1 MINRALGG
9 RLGNAPSDLPTEDE
23 KSMALQQEP
32 MSANAHD
39 PSPRPDEGA
48 GQPEAMISIPI
59 QPDAP
64 DAPVVPAAQDG
75 AEPGAPRPIEPPSL
89 LPPAPTG
96 WSDPMTGTDG
106 PRYWDRLISSERAR
120 VGRYRRPATVA
131 LVEVAGLEFLAR
143 QWGPD
148 VAERALVIVART
160 LSREIRTSDHI
171 ARIETVKFAVLLTE
185 TSEIAAINFVE
196 RARARCDRDLGTSA
210 ELVRVGFGW
219 ASPPASGDLADALSL
234 AAERLSEDLG
244 QHA

>member
-1 MINRALGG
+1 
-9 RLGNAPSDLPTEDE
+9 
-23 KSMALQQEP
+23 MALQQEP
-32 MSANAHD
+32 MSANAQD
-39 PSPRPDEGA
+39 PSPRPEDDSGERA
-48 GQPEAMISIPI
+48 EAATSVPVDPELRVAIPI
-59 QPDAP
+59 DSAAP
-64 DAPVVPAAQDG
+64 P
-75 AEPGAPRPIEPPSL
+75 AEPVLLPEPPS
-89 LPPAPTG
+89 G

-148 VAERALVIVART
+148 VAERALVVVART

-171 ARIETVKFAVLLTE
+171 ARIDTVKFAVLLTE

-196 RARARCDRDLGTSA
+196 RARARCDRDLGMSA

-219 ASPPASGDLADALSL
+219 ASPPASGDLADALAL

-244 QHA
+244 QHT

>member
-1 MINRALGG
+1 
-9 RLGNAPSDLPTEDE
+9 
-23 KSMALQQEP
+23 MALQQEP
-32 MSANAHD
+32 MSANAQD
-39 PSPRPDEGA
+39 PSPRPQDGA
-48 GQPEAMISIPI
+48 EKPAEAMVSIPI

-64 DAPVVPAAQDG
+64 EALVDPRVHAAVDPADG
-75 AEPGAPRPIEPPSL
+75 TEATAPRPPGPPSL
-89 LPPAPTG
+89 LPAAPSG

-148 VAERALVIVART
+148 VAERALVVVART

-171 ARIETVKFAVLLTE
+171 ARIDTVKFAVLLTE

-219 ASPPASGDLADALSL
+219 ASPPASGDLADALAL

-244 QHA
+244 QHS

>member
-1 MINRALGG
+1 
-9 RLGNAPSDLPTEDE
+9 
-23 KSMALQQEP
+23 MALQQEP
-32 MSANAHD
+32 TSANAHD
-39 PSPRPDEGA
+39 QSPRPDDGA
-48 GQPEAMISIPI
+48 GQPAEAMIPIPI
-59 QPDAP
+59 QPDPPDTPGAPILTAAPGASADPDGTEP
-64 DAPVVPAAQDG
+64 DAP
-75 AEPGAPRPIEPPSL
+75 RPVEPPSL
-89 LPPAPTG
+89 LPAPPSG

-148 VAERALVIVART
+148 VAERALVVVART

-171 ARIETVKFAVLLTE
+171 ARIDTVKFAVLLTE

-196 RARARCDRDLGTSA
+196 RARARCDRDLGMSA

>member
-1 MINRALGG
+1 
-9 RLGNAPSDLPTEDE
+9 
-23 KSMALQQEP
+23 MALQQEP

-39 PSPRPDEGA
+39 PSPESEDGA
-48 GQPEAMISIPI
+48 GQPDDAMISIPI
-59 QPDAP
+59 RPEAP
-64 DAPVVPAAQDG
+64 GAPVASGTPVVAAGPDG
-75 AEPGAPRPIEPPSL
+75 TESTEPNAPRPIEPPSL
-89 LPPAPTG
+89 LPPPPTG

-148 VAERALVIVART
+148 IAERALVLVART

-219 ASPPASGDLADALSL
+219 ASPPKSGDLADALSL

>member
-1 MINRALGG
+1 
-9 RLGNAPSDLPTEDE
+9 
-23 KSMALQQEP
+23 MALQQEP
-32 MSANAHD
+32 MSANAQD
-39 PSPRPDEGA
+39 PSPRPEDGA
-48 GQPEAMISIPI
+48 GQPAGATSSIPN
-59 QPDAP
+59 QPDPPDAP
-64 DAPVVPAAQDG
+64 DAADSTDPTDPTVLRPV
-75 AEPGAPRPIEPPSL
+75 EPPSL
-89 LPPAPTG
+89 LPAAPSG
-96 WSDPMTGTDG
+96 WSDPLTGTDG

-148 VAERALVIVART
+148 VAERALVLVART

-171 ARIETVKFAVLLTE
+171 ARVDTVKFAVLLTE

-196 RARARCDRDLGTSA
+196 RARTRCDRDLGPSA

-219 ASPPASGDLADALSL
+219 ASPPASGDLADALAL

-244 QHA
+244 QHS

>member
-1 MINRALGG
+1 
-9 RLGNAPSDLPTEDE
+9 
-23 KSMALQQEP
+23 MALQQEP
-32 MSANAHD
+32 MSANAQD
-39 PSPRPDEGA
+39 TSPRTEDGSGEPAEATTSVPVD
-48 GQPEAMISIPI
+48 PEL
-59 QPDAP
+59 
-64 DAPVVPAAQDG
+64 VVAI
-75 AEPGAPRPIEPPSL
+75 PIEPAASPAEPVL
-89 LPPAPTG
+89 LPEPPSG

-148 VAERALVIVART
+148 VAERALVVVART

-171 ARIETVKFAVLLTE
+171 ARIDTVKFAVLLTE

-196 RARARCDRDLGTSA
+196 RARARCDRDLGMSA

-219 ASPPASGDLADALSL
+219 ASPPASGDLADALAL

-244 QHA
+244 QHT

>member
-1 MINRALGG
+1 
-9 RLGNAPSDLPTEDE
+9 
-23 KSMALQQEP
+23 MALQQEP

-39 PSPRPDEGA
+39 PSPRPEDGA
-48 GQPEAMISIPI
+48 GEPAEALVSIPI
-59 QPDAP
+59 QSDAP
-64 DAPVVPAAQDG
+64 DGASAPGAAG
-75 AEPGAPRPIEPPSL
+75 APGAVDKTEPPAPRPIEPPSL
-89 LPPAPTG
+89 LPPPPSG

-148 VAERALVIVART
+148 VAERALVVVART
-160 LSREIRTSDHI
+160 LSHEIRTSDHI

-196 RARARCDRDLGTSA
+196 RARARCDRDLGMSA

-234 AAERLSEDLG
+234 AAQRLSEDLG